1 MSRPDRSLSIKDIA
15 AISGVSIAT
24 VSRVLNHKGGYS
36 EETEKRVLAV
46 IQSYGYISNMAAKT
60 LREAH
65 SQTIGL
71 ILPTVDNSFFS
82 SLAYSIESYLYEHQY
97 SLFIC
102 NSGNQVEKEQSY
114 FRTLAGKGV
123 DGILCV
129 SSMDT
134 LSDDIL
140 SWGIPIVCIDRR
152 PTASRPLPWVG
163 NDDSLAGRLAA
174 GHLLKKGCRHI
185 LFISSY
191 LAGYTRSRRLEGYA
205 QALEQHGLRLDKNY
219 VLERSGK
226 DPTQIET
233 ELLTYDFLQKGFA
246 VDGIIT
252 TSEMSA
258 LGALYALHRTGLRVP
273 EDVKLVSFDNTLY
286 SLLTSPPLSS
296 IERSPQQLARK
307 SCEILLGLIQGRLPA
322 SYEVT
327 VPTSLVERGS
337 SK

>member
-1 MSRPDRSLSIKDIA
+1 MSKPDKPLSIRDIA
-15 AISGVSIAT
+15 AISGVSTAT
-24 VSRVLNHKGGYS
+24 VSRVLNRKGGYS
-36 EETEKRVLAV
+36 EETEKRVRAV
-46 IQSYGYISNMAAKT
+46 IDSYGYISNMAAKT
-60 LREAH
+60 LRESR

-82 SLAYSIESYLYEHQY
+82 TLAYYIETYLYEHHY
-97 SLFIC
+97 SVFIC

-140 SWGIPIVCIDRR
+140 SWDIPIVCIDRR
-152 PTASRPLPWVG
+152 PSASQPLPWVG
-163 NDDSLAGRLAA
+163 NDDTQAGRLATE
-174 GHLLKKGCRHI
+174 HLLQKGCRHI
-185 LFISSY
+185 LFVSSY
-191 LAGYTRSRRLEGYA
+191 LAGYTRRRRLEGHI
-205 QALEQHGLRLDKNY
+205 QALEQHGLRMDKNY
-219 VLERSGK
+219 ILERPGA

-233 ELLTYDFLQKGFA
+233 ELLTYDFLQKGFP

-252 TSEMSA
+252 TSELSA
-258 LGALYALHRTGLRVP
+258 LGVLYALDRTGLRVP
-273 EDVKLVSFDNTLY
+273 QDVKLVSFDNTLY

-296 IERSPQQLARK
+296 VERSPQQLAHR
-307 SCEILLGLIQGRLPA
+307 SCDILLDLIRGSAPS

-327 VPTSLVERGS
+327 VPVGLVERRS
-337 SK
+337 SS